1 MNSNQEPYIGMPI
14 NLDNCDCDDFMEEI
28 MGGDMNDAPCM
39 NRCNF
44 EEWPLAMAYVPMQ
57 PWETTYDPEKA
68 LQAGTIFP
76 SLDLWFMG
84 GGTR

>member
-1 MNSNQEPYIGMPI
+1 MKKNEEPYVGMPI
-14 NLDNCDCDDFMEEI
+14 YLDDCD
-28 MGGDMNDAPCM
+28 
-39 NRCNF
+39 
-44 EEWPLAMAYVPMQ
+44 WPIGMTYTPMQ
-57 PWETTYDPEKA
+57 QWESTYDPEKA